1 LKDEKE
7 VEVGPPW
14 NPLARRVPWRGKE
27 EKRQRDGEEK
37 KKIRES

>member
-14 NPLARRVPWRGKE
+14 NPLARRVPRRGKE
-27 EKRQRDGEEK
+27 KKGRDGEEK